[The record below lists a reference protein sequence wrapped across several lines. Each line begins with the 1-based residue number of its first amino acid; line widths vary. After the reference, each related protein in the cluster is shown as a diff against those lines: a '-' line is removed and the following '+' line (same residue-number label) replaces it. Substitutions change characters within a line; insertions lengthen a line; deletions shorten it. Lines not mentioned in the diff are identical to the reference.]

1 MRFSVLD
8 MLKRVSLTLSN
19 PFQIFVLIF
28 VPTCSSPPFSLFL
41 SLPSSSSSAFLAATR
56 RDNDKTWLR
65 ARNGSCYA
73 LRSRHH
79 LGGSLLL
86 HAHFPTLPS
95 PAAAPDFRR
104 KSCLSPSVQAAVL
117 LGPFFSRE
125 CILMN
130 AWARVLLH
138 SCEQIQTDQE
148 QSFPGADGAPLPL
161 LWFAFPTLLRA
172 CLLHACIAISVSGRS
187 SISNWKTLS
196 KAEREKL
203 FRGCIEAIIH
213 LFTWINGA
221 IIRQLIIYNGNF
233 PQFAEEERRREN
245 ASQTDAIS

>member
-95 PAAAPDFRR
+95 PAAAP
-104 KSCLSPSVQAAVL
+104 LSPKVL
-117 LGPFFSRE
+117 SL
-125 CILMN
+125 
-130 AWARVLLH
+130 
-138 SCEQIQTDQE
+138 
-148 QSFPGADGAPLPL
+148 SF
-161 LWFAFPTLLRA
+161 
-172 CLLHACIAISVSGRS
+172 CSGRS
-187 SISNWKTLS
+187 LAWPLFLSRVHSNECVSTSSITFVRTNTNRSGAVISGCRWRAAASPVICIPHFVARLLASRLYCNFGLGPVFDIELKDAFESGTREIVSWMYWSDYPFVYLNKWSNYTSVNYL
-196 KAEREKL
+196 
-203 FRGCIEAIIH
+203 
-213 LFTWINGA
+213 
-221 IIRQLIIYNGNF
+221 
-233 PQFAEEERRREN
+233 
-245 ASQTDAIS
+245 